1 MEVSLFHWCRGTEKK
16 KLNDLNNSGYNIETG
31 ISYQSRLTSGDSGER
46 PLA

>member
-31 ISYQSRLTSGDSGER
+31 ISYQSRQ
-46 PLA
+46 